1 MANSKL
7 IKNNNLDADVSVES
21 LNHGRRVINFLRF
34 GFIAFIISMILV
46 VASIVVIFTRG
57 FNLGQDFT
65 GGTTIEITL
74 SKQISLDD
82 IRASLKQAGYGEPIV
97 QYYGG
102 SQDIIIR
109 LPVIT
114 SSESVDESV
123 KISQNDSEAQK
134 IQKLNSALG
143 IKIAELMHKN
153 IDENAQ
159 IKRVAFVGPTVGN
172 ELAQDGILAICAALI
187 CIMIYIAFRF
197 EWRFG
202 TGAVVALAHDVI
214 ITAGYLSLFQRELD
228 LTIIAAM
235 LSIIG
240 YSLNDTIVVFDRIRE
255 NFRKIRRATPY
266 DVINISL
273 TQTLS
278 RTLMTSG
285 TTLAVVIILYFFGG
299 TMLRGFSETLG
310 VGILLGTLSS
320 IYVAAYMSLKLGI
333 KREHFIPQK
342 IEAEGADQD
351 AIMR

>member
-1 MANSKL
+1 MANLKLTKSKDQDTAV
-7 IKNNNLDADVSVES
+7 NVEA
-21 LNHGRRVINFLRF
+21 LNHGRRVIDFLKY
-34 GFIAFIISMILV
+34 GFIAFTLSMILV
-46 VASIVVIFTRG
+46 VASIVVVLVKG

-74 SKQISLDD
+74 SKVIELDD
-82 IRASLKQAGYGEPIV
+82 IRSSLKQAGYGEPIV
-97 QYYGG
+97 QYYG
-102 SQDIIIR
+102 SSRDIIIR
-109 LPVIT
+109 LPIIT
-114 SSESVDESV
+114 ESDSDQSNE
-123 KISQNDSEAQK
+123 NLSEAQK
-134 IQKLNSALG
+134 IQKINSVLG
-143 IKIAELMHKN
+143 AKISDLLHQN
-153 IDENAQ
+153 IDKDAK
-159 IKRVAFVGPTVGN
+159 IKRVAFVGPTVGS
-172 ELAQDGILAICAALI
+172 ELAQDGILAILAALV
-187 CIMIYIAFRF
+187 CILIYIAFRF

-255 NFRKIRRATPY
+255 NFRKIRRATSY

-299 TMLRGFSETLG
+299 SLLKGFSETLG
-310 VGILLGTLSS
+310 VGIVLGTLSS

-333 KREHFIPQK
+333 KREHFIQQK
-342 IEAEGADQD
+342 VEVEGADQE
-351 AIMR
+351 AILR

>member
-1 MANSKL
+1 LAQ
-7 IKNNNLDADVSVES
+7 V
-21 LNHGRRVINFLRF
+21 
-34 GFIAFIISMILV
+34 
-46 VASIVVIFTRG
+46 VVIFVKG

-74 SKQISLDD
+74 SKAVEIDD
-82 IRASLKQAGYGEPIV
+82 IRASLKQAGYGEPVV
-97 QYYGG
+97 QNYGS

-109 LPVIT
+109 LPILKD
-114 SSESVDESV
+114 DESNQ
-123 KISQNDSEAQK
+123 QNSNMTEDQK
-134 IQKLNSALG
+134 TQELNSALG
-143 IKIAELMHKN
+143 AKIADLMHKY
-153 IDENAQ
+153 IDSDAK
-159 IKRVAFVGPTVGN
+159 IKRVAYVGPSVGS
-172 ELAQDGILAICAALI
+172 ELAQDGILAILAALI
-187 CIMIYIAFRF
+187 SILIYIAIRF

-255 NFRKIRRATPY
+255 NFRKIRRATSY

-285 TTLAVVIILYFFGG
+285 TTLAVVVILYIFGG
-299 TMLRGFSETLG
+299 SMLRGFSETLG
-310 VGILLGTLSS
+310 VGIILGTISS
-320 IYVAAYMSLKLGI
+320 IYVAAYMSLKMGI
-333 KREHFIPQK
+333 KREHFIQQK
-342 IEAEGADQD
+342 VEVEGADQ
-351 AIMR
+351 APILR

>member
-1 MANSKL
+1 MANLKL
-7 IKNNNLDADVSVES
+7 MKNKAENTSYDVES
-21 LNHGRRVINFLRF
+21 LNHGRRVIDFLRF
-34 GFIAFIISMILV
+34 GFIAFAISMLLV
-46 VASIVVIFTRG
+46 VGSIVVIFVKG

-74 SKQISLDD
+74 SKAVEIDD
-82 IRASLKQAGYGEPIV
+82 IRASLKQVGYGEPVV
-97 QYYGG
+97 QNYGS

-109 LPVIT
+109 LPILKD
-114 SSESVDESV
+114 DESNQ
-123 KISQNDSEAQK
+123 QNANMNEEQK
-134 IQKLNSALG
+134 TQELNSALG
-143 IKIAELMHKN
+143 AKIADLMHKY
-153 IDENAQ
+153 IDSDAK
-159 IKRVAFVGPTVGN
+159 IKRVAYVGPSVGS
-172 ELAQDGILAICAALI
+172 ELAQDGILAILAALI
-187 CIMIYIAFRF
+187 SILIYIAIRF

-255 NFRKIRRATPY
+255 NFRKIRRATSY

-285 TTLAVVIILYFFGG
+285 TTLAVVVILYIFGG
-299 TMLRGFSETLG
+299 SMLRGFSETLG
-310 VGILLGTLSS
+310 VGIILGTISS
-320 IYVAAYMSLKLGI
+320 IYVAAYMSLKMGI
-333 KREHFIPQK
+333 KREHFIQQK
-342 IEAEGADQD
+342 VEVEGADQ
-351 AIMR
+351 APILR

>member
-1 MANSKL
+1 MANLKL
-7 IKNNNLDADVSVES
+7 TKNKDQDTAVNVEA
-21 LNHGRRVINFLRF
+21 LNHGRRVIDFLKY
-34 GFIAFIISMILV
+34 GFIAFTLSMILV
-46 VASIVVIFTRG
+46 VASIVVVLVKG

-65 GGTTIEITL
+65 GGTRIEITL
-74 SKQISLDD
+74 SKVIELDD
-82 IRASLKQAGYGEPIV
+82 IRSSLKQAGYGEPIV
-97 QYYGG
+97 QYYG
-102 SQDIIIR
+102 SSRNIIIR
-109 LPVIT
+109 LPIIT
-114 SSESVDESV
+114 ESESDQSSE
-123 KISQNDSEAQK
+123 NLSEAQK
-134 IQKLNSALG
+134 IQKINSVLG
-143 IKIAELMHKN
+143 AKISDLLHQN
-153 IDENAQ
+153 IDKDAK
-159 IKRVAFVGPTVGN
+159 IKRVAFVGPTVGS
-172 ELAQDGILAICAALI
+172 ELAQDGILAILAALV
-187 CIMIYIAFRF
+187 CILIYIAFRF

-255 NFRKIRRATPY
+255 NFRKIRRATSY

-299 TMLRGFSETLG
+299 SLLKGFSETLG
-310 VGILLGTLSS
+310 VGIVLGTLSS

-333 KREHFIPQK
+333 KREHFIQQK
-342 IEAEGADQD
+342 VEVEGADQE
-351 AIMR
+351 AILR

>member
-1 MANSKL
+1 MASSQL
-7 IKNNNLDADVSVES
+7 TKNNGQEAQVSVES
-21 LNHGRRVINFLRF
+21 LNHGRRVIDFLRF
-34 GFIAFIISMILV
+34 GFIAFVISMVLV
-46 VASIVVIFTRG
+46 VASLVIIFVKG

-74 SKQISLDD
+74 SKSVALDD
-82 IRASLKQAGYGEPIV
+82 IRASLKQAGYGEPVV
-97 QYYGG
+97 QNYGG
-102 SQDIIIR
+102 SRDIIIR

-114 SSESVDESV
+114 EDTSIQSGKEPDAKEIQKINSVV
-123 KISQNDSEAQK
+123 GAKIADLMHQDIDSEAK
-134 IQKLNSALG
+134 
-143 IKIAELMHKN
+143 
-153 IDENAQ
+153 
-159 IKRVAFVGPTVGN
+159 IKRVAFVGPTVGS

-187 CIMIYIAFRF
+187 SILIYIGFRF

-214 ITAGYLSLFQRELD
+214 ITAGYLSLFNRELD
-228 LTIIAAM
+228 LTIVAAM

-255 NFRKIRRATPY
+255 NFRKIRRASPY

-278 RTLMTSG
+278 RTLMTSA
-285 TTLAVVIILYFFGG
+285 TTLAVVVILYIFGG

-310 VGILLGTLSS
+310 VGILLGTFSS
-320 IYVAAYMSLKLGI
+320 IYVAAYMSLKMGV

-342 IEAEGADQD
+342 IEAEGADQPS
-351 AIMR
+351 IMR